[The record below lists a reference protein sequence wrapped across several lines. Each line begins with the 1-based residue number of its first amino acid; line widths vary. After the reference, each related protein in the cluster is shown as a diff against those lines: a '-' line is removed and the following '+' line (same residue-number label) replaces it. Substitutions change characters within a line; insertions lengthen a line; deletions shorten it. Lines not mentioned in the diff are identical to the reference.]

1 MLGFPFIFRG
11 ALDVRASGIN
21 DEMKIA
27 ASNALATLAKQ
38 DVPDSV
44 LKAYG
49 KKRIEF
55 GREYIIPKPFDPR
68 VLFWEAIA
76 VAKAA
81 METGVARVPIKDFEA
96 YRDQLEARLGKSRE
110 VMRFY
115 IHKAKR
121 RREC

>member
-1 MLGFPFIFRG
+1 MCLGFPFIFRG
-11 ALDVRASGIN
+11 TLDVRATTIN

-27 ASNALATLAKQ
+27 ASHALAKLAKE
-38 DVPDSV
+38 DVPDNV

-49 KKRIEF
+49 KKRMEF

-68 VLFWEAIA
+68 VLFWEAAA

-81 METGVARVPIKDFEA
+81 MDTGVAKNPITDFEK

-115 IHKAKR
+115 IT
-121 RREC
+121 